1 MGSRRRTGAT
11 HIKVVGRRR
20 KDLGRGV
27 LLALVRFFVASEA
40 DEAGRNQRDALRSIA
55 SWEPDVTFSGRPSWR
70 WRGTPLGPIPGHPPY
85 WGPLDPDPEGA
96 LGQHP
101 QPLGYLSKPLSPS

>member
-40 DEAGRNQRDALRSIA
+40 DEASRNQRDALRSLA
-55 SWEPDVTFSGRPSWR
+55 SWEPDVTFSGPPSWR
-70 WRGTPLGPIPGHPPY
+70 GPDPPPVNGPGEQLQCRHPDTGLRGDLQPHPPRNRV
-85 WGPLDPDPEGA
+85 
-96 LGQHP
+96 
-101 QPLGYLSKPLSPS
+101 

>member
-70 WRGTPLGPIPGHPPY
+70 WGGTPPVTIPAHPPSRD
-85 WGPLDPDPEGA
+85 PLDRGPQSA
-96 LGQHP
+96 FWP
-101 QPLGYLSKPLSPS
+101 QPPLVVY

>member
-40 DEAGRNQRDALRSIA
+40 DEASRNQRDALRSIA

-70 WRGTPLGPIPGHPPY
+70 WRGTPRVTIPAHPPY
-85 WGPLDPDPEGA
+85 PDHFGPDPPGA
-96 LGQHP
+96 LGPHP
-101 QPLGYLSKPLSPS
+101 QLALLL

>member
-70 WRGTPLGPIPGHPPY
+70 WRDTPPGTNPEHHPYRGH
-85 WGPLDPDPEGA
+85 LDPGPQRG
-96 LGQHP
+96 LRQKP
-101 QPLGYLSKPLSPS
+101 QPLRYFFKQ

>member
-40 DEAGRNQRDALRSIA
+40 DEASRNQRDALRSIA

-70 WRGTPLGPIPGHPPY
+70 WRGTPPVPNPGNHPYPGHLEPGPPS
-85 WGPLDPDPEGA
+85 A
-96 LGQHP
+96 LRQHP
-101 QPLGYLSKPLSPS
+101 PPLRSLS

>member
-40 DEAGRNQRDALRSIA
+40 DEASRNQRDALRSIA

-70 WRGTPLGPIPGHPPY
+70 WGGTRLGTIPGHPLDRDHLDR
-85 WGPLDPDPEGA
+85 GPAGA

-101 QPLGYLSKPLSPS
+101 QPAGVLLK